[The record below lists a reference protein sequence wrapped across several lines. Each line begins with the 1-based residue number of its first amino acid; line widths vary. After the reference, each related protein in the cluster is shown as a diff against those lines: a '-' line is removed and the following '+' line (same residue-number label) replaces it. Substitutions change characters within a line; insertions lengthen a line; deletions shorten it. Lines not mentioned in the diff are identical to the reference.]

1 MIKREDIQYFV
12 NENARKESDGKT
24 PMDLMNKDILKK
36 VRTFH
41 RSFPQYIRTP
51 LARLNNLAEHLG
63 VGNIWVK
70 DESYRF
76 GLNAFKVLGGAYA
89 LGRYLAGRLNMDISE
104 LSFDKLR
111 SEEIRKNSASLH
123 L

>member
-41 RSFPQYIRTP
+41 RSFPQ
-51 LARLNNLAEHLG
+51 
-63 VGNIWVK
+63 
-70 DESYRF
+70 
-76 GLNAFKVLGGAYA
+76 
-89 LGRYLAGRLNMDISE
+89 
-104 LSFDKLR
+104 
-111 SEEIRKNSASLH
+111 
-123 L
+123 